1 MNNIATVIVGVVV
14 VTAAIVATVG
24 FGRKNSETAFINA
37 VNEGRFSEL
46 SKLAEKLS
54 ASTLKDM
61 FVDVQQKILE
71 DPSSERVFQVMKA
84 VSFEMARRGM

>member
-1 MNNIATVIVGVVV
+1 MNNIATVIVGAVVAS
-14 VTAAIVATVG
+14 AAIAATVG
-24 FGRKNSETAFINA
+24 LRRKNAETAFINA

-61 FVDVQQKILE
+61 FADAQQKILE
-71 DPSSERVFQVMKA
+71 DPSSERVFQVM
-84 VSFEMARRGM
+84 